1 MVMILEMYSKIEEHL
16 LGYNSVWPV
25 EYRPKFRKNISPPS
39 SLLNN
44 KKAPLVTCLM
54 ILSYLA
60 FIHPEYGGLTSI
72 GIHGV
77 ISQKTILRF

>member
-1 MVMILEMYSKIEEHL
+1 
-16 LGYNSVWPV
+16 
-25 EYRPKFRKNISPPS
+25 
-39 SLLNN
+39 LLNN